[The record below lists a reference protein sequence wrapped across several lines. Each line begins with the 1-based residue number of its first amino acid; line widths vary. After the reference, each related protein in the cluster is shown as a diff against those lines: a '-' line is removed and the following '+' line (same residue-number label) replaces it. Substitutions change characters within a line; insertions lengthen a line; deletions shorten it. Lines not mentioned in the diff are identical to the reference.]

1 MFSWNDTIHKMNK
14 NNSLKNL
21 LNKLKDKNAVVVI
34 YTPIATIGLNQL
46 LNDNALSKFVDN
58 NEISMLHIQTPKG
71 SRDVYLED
79 YDTYRFNNS
88 KNMLTILFYNKDEVE
103 IYF

>member
-21 LNKLKDKNAVVVI
+21 LNKLRDKNAVVVI
-34 YTPIATIGLNQL
+34 YTPIVTIGLNQL
-46 LNDNALSKFVDN
+46 LNDSELSKFVDN
-58 NEISMLHIQTPKG
+58 NEISMLHIQTSKG
-71 SRDVYLED
+71 SRDVYLND